1 MNVAIVGAS
10 GAVGHEFLRVLD
22 EQNFPIDNLRLFGSS
37 RSAGSS
43 MEFRGKSYVI
53 EELTPQSDFSGVDIA
68 FTSAGAGTS
77 KQYAELITRHGTV
90 MIDNSSAFRMDSDVP
105 LVVPEVNGADA
116 LDRPR
121 NIIGNPNCTT
131 IQMVVALKPIHDLSP
146 IRRVH
151 VATYQAASGAGA
163 TAMAELE
170 NQYREIAEGKQPTVE
185 KFAYQL
191 ANNVIPHIDV
201 FTDNDYTKEE
211 MKMYNE
217 TRKIMH
223 SDDIAV
229 SATCVRVPVLRAH
242 SEAIWA
248 ETESELTLDQVR
260 EAFGKAEGLVVV
272 DNPAEKQYPMPLHVA
287 DKDPVHVGRLRK
299 DLCNPCGLT
308 FWVVGDQIKKGAA
321 LNAVQ
326 IAQWILANDP
336 VFASGSNSNVAK

>member
-10 GAVGHEFLRVLD
+10 GAVGHEFLRVLE
-22 EQNFPIDNLRLFGSS
+22 EQNFPIDQLRLFGSS
-37 RSAGSS
+37 RSAGTS
-43 MEFRGKSYVI
+43 MEYKGKSYVI
-53 EELTPQSDFSGVDIA
+53 EELTEKSDFSGVDIA

-77 KQYAELITRHGTV
+77 KKFADIITRHGAV
-90 MIDNSSAFRMDSDVP
+90 MIDNSSAFRMDADCP

-131 IQMVVALKPIHDLSP
+131 IQMVVALKPVNDLSP
-146 IRRVH
+146 IRKVH

-163 TAMAELE
+163 TAMEELRH
-170 NQYREIAEGKQPTVE
+170 QYVEIIEGKEPTVE

-191 ANNVIPHIDV
+191 AYNVIPHIDV
-201 FTDNDYTKEE
+201 FMDNDYTKEE

-223 SDDIAV
+223 SDEIAV

-242 SEAIWA
+242 SEAIWV
-248 ETESELTLDQVR
+248 ETERPLSLEEVR
-260 EAFGKAEGLVVV
+260 NAFGKAEGLVVV
-272 DNPAEKQYPMPLHVA
+272 DNPAEKEYPMPLHVA
-287 DKDPVHVGRLRK
+287 DKDPVYVGRLRK
-299 DLCNPCGLT
+299 DLCNPNGIA

-326 IAQWILANDP
+326 IAQWLLKHDP
-336 VFASGSNSNVAK
+336 VFADGTNRNVSK